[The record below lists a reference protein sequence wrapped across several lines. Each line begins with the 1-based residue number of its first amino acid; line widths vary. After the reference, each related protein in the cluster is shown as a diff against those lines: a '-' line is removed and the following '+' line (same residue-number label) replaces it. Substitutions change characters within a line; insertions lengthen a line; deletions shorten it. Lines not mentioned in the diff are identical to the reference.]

1 MKMVKFAALT
11 LIAIIIALALSYE
24 KIITGILLPQYIDW
38 AHEIERKGLDIGVP
52 LNKKELLL
60 ASNIGIEHP
69 ENVRIVYVNEVPFP
83 YENFALKAFGEA
95 VGLVGEVNIL
105 LTN

>member
-38 AHEIERKGLDIGVP
+38 AHEIERKGLEIGVP
-52 LNKKELLL
+52 LNKKIYCWHL
-60 ASNIGIEHP
+60 I
-69 ENVRIVYVNEVPFP
+69 
-83 YENFALKAFGEA
+83 
-95 VGLVGEVNIL
+95 
-105 LTN
+105 